1 MRKGLSEETLLK
13 LLVTSYGNGQYA
25 TMLPDLLRLALLTGA
40 RLSDLC
46 DLKLADVPF
55 FQLTEKFSNHTLDG
69 WRRSAD
75 RAGLQRNSLLS
86 GNFTGNF
93 TLSGLQ
99 ERSIETRSR

>member
-55 FQLTEKFSNHTLDG
+55 FQLTEKFSKSHTG
-69 WRRSAD
+69 WLAT
-75 RAGLQRNSLLS
+75 QC
-86 GNFTGNF
+86 
-93 TLSGLQ
+93 
-99 ERSIETRSR
+99 